1 MLRHAS
7 RAYACCSCRTL
18 GVAFNTVP
26 TPTLQESQPH
36 LTEVRMINPRATCFM
51 LLFASA
57 VAVAA
62 PDNESSQSTPRP
74 GWTQPELAAFT
85 AGCVVA
91 ILAPAKTSYA
101 ARAVER
107 GNSNPKPFP
116 EKELVESLE
125 PMCKC
130 LSGRVSETWSLEE
143 MQRLGPSSYQPLIE
157 EAMSGGRC
165 KPGGLLGQV
174 MQRPRS

>member
-1 MLRHAS
+1 
-7 RAYACCSCRTL
+7 
-18 GVAFNTVP
+18 
-26 TPTLQESQPH
+26 
-36 LTEVRMINPRATCFM
+36 MINSRTTCIM

-62 PDNESSQSTPRP
+62 PANESDQSTRKK
-74 GWTQPELAAFT
+74 GWTEPELEAFT
-85 AGCVVA
+85 AGCVAA
-91 ILAPAKTSYA
+91 ILDPAKTSYA

-116 EKELVESLE
+116 EKEVVESLG

-143 MQRLGPSSYQPLIE
+143 MQRLGPSSYQPLIA

-165 KPGGLLGQV
+165 KPGGLLGQFL
-174 MQRPRS
+174 QRPRS

>member
-1 MLRHAS
+1 
-7 RAYACCSCRTL
+7 
-18 GVAFNTVP
+18 
-26 TPTLQESQPH
+26 
-36 LTEVRMINPRATCFM
+36 MINPKAICFL

-57 VAVAA
+57 VAVGA
-62 PDNESSQSTPRP
+62 PGNESNQSTPRP

-85 AGCVVA
+85 ARCVVS
-91 ILAPAKTSYA
+91 ILAPAKSSYA

-130 LSGRVSETWSLEE
+130 LAGRVSETWSLEE
-143 MQRLGPSSYQPLIE
+143 MQRLGPSSFQPQFE
-157 EAMSGGRC
+157 EAIGGGRC
-165 KPGGLLGQV
+165 KPSGLLGQ
-174 MQRPRS
+174 MLQRPQS